1 MGEGYA
7 DLFVSAGD
15 GLKLYARDYG
25 PRVTEALPV
34 VCLPGLAR
42 TSADFHELS
51 LALSQDEK
59 RPRRVLA
66 LDYRGRGRSEY
77 DRDWRNYD
85 LQVELG
91 DVLQVLTVAGVSEAV
106 VIGTSRGGLISMAL
120 AAARPALLRGVVL
133 NDIGPVIE
141 SQGLVRI
148 RGYVGKLPSP
158 RTYADAGEILKGL
171 FQTQFPRSTDED
183 WQILARTTWKE
194 ENGRLV
200 SDYDPAL
207 RKTLEA
213 LDIEKPPAPLWF
225 LFAGLK
231 GVPVMVL
238 RGGNSD
244 LLSADT
250 LQAMAA
256 AHPDLVAVTIPDQGH
271 VPALRGRDMIER
283 IRRFVLRVEESEAA
297 RHPPSRPAAA

>member
-1 MGEGYA
+1 
-7 DLFVSAGD
+7 
-15 GLKLYARDYG
+15 
-25 PRVTEALPV
+25 V

-42 TSADFHELS
+42 TSADFHDLA
-51 LALSQDEK
+51 LALSQDE
-59 RPRRVLA
+59 RHPRRVLA

-91 DVLQVLTVAGVSEAV
+91 DVLQVLTVAGVSKAV

-120 AAARPALLRGVVL
+120 AAARPALPRGVVL

-171 FQTQFPRSTDED
+171 FKTQFPRSIDEE

-194 ENGRLV
+194 ANGRLV
-200 SDYDPAL
+200 PDYDPAL

-213 LDIEKPPAPLWF
+213 LDLEKPPAPLWF

-231 GVPVMVL
+231 GIPVMVL

-256 AHPDLVAVTIPDQGH
+256 AHPDLEAVTVPDQGH

-283 IRRFVLRVEESEAA
+283 IKRFVVRVEKSGAA
-297 RHPPSRPAAA
+297 RRPPSRGAA

>member
-25 PRVTEALPV
+25 PRITEALPV

-42 TSADFHELS
+42 TSADCHDLA

-85 LQVELG
+85 LQVELA
-91 DVLQVLTVAGVSEAV
+91 DVLQVLTVAGVSEAA

-141 SQGLVRI
+141 SHGLVRI

-158 RTYADAGEILKGL
+158 RNYADGGEILKRL
-171 FQTQFPRSTDED
+171 FDAQFPKSSDED
-183 WQILARTTWKE
+183 WQALARSTWKTAD
-194 ENGRLV
+194 GRLV
-200 SDYDPAL
+200 THYDPAL
-207 RKTLEA
+207 RKMLEA
-213 LDIEKPPAPLWF
+213 ADFEKPPPPLWF
-225 LFAGLK
+225 LFA
-231 GVPVMVL
+231 
-238 RGGNSD
+238 
-244 LLSADT
+244 
-250 LQAMAA
+250 
-256 AHPDLVAVTIPDQGH
+256 
-271 VPALRGRDMIER
+271 
-283 IRRFVLRVEESEAA
+283 
-297 RHPPSRPAAA
+297 